1 MAPVLSVANSRFR
14 PLVRLLF
21 WGVMLVCLG
30 LPGCANCNL
39 KGSNFADNSVA
50 DSVSQ
55 YRKPEPDSQRDGVS
69 AKSQQIEKDLG
80 L

>member
-1 MAPVLSVANSRFR
+1 MAPVLSVANPRFR
-14 PLVRLLF
+14 PLVRLVI

-39 KGSNFADNSVA
+39 QGSNFADNSMA
-50 DSVSQ
+50 NQVSQ
-55 YRKPEPDSQRDGVS
+55 YRKPDPDGQRDGVS